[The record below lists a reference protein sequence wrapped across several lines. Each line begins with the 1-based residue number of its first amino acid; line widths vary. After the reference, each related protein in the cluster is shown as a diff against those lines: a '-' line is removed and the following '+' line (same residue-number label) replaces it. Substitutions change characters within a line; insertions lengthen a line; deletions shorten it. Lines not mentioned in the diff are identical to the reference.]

1 MKTTVEIPNE
11 ELEQLIAYTGA
22 KTKKDAINAAI
33 KDYNKQQ
40 RLLALS
46 KKLGTFENFIDAN
59 ELDHM
64 RAE

>member
-1 MKTTVEIPNE
+1 MKTTVEIPNK
-11 ELEQLIAYTGA
+11 ELKQLIAFTGA

-33 KDYNKQQ
+33 KSYNKQQ

-46 KKLGTFENFIDAN
+46 KKLGTFEDFIDAN
-59 ELDHM
+59 ELDQM

>member
-11 ELEQLIAYTGA
+11 ELKQLIAYTGA

-33 KDYNKQQ
+33 KSYNKQQ

-46 KKLGTFENFIDAN
+46 KKLGTFENFIDAS
-59 ELDHM
+59 ELDQM
-64 RAE
+64 RAG

>member
-1 MKTTVEIPNE
+1 MKTTIEIPNE
-11 ELEQLIAYTGA
+11 ELKQLIAFTGA

-33 KDYNKQQ
+33 KSYNKQQ
-40 RLLALS
+40 RLLTLS

-59 ELDHM
+59 ELDQM

>member
-11 ELEQLIAYTGA
+11 ELKQLIEFTGA

-33 KDYNKQQ
+33 KSYNKQQ

-46 KKLGTFENFIDAN
+46 KKLGTFENFIDGT
-59 ELDHM
+59 ELDQM

>member
-33 KDYNKQQ
+33 KSFNKQQ
-40 RLLALS
+40 RLLALA
-46 KKLGTFENFIDAN
+46 KKLGTFQNFIDAD
-59 ELDHM
+59 ELDQM

>member
-11 ELEQLIAYTGA
+11 DLKQLIAFTGA

-33 KDYNKQQ
+33 KSYNKQQ
-40 RLLALS
+40 RLLTLS
-46 KKLGTFENFIDAN
+46 KRLGTFENFIDADD
-59 ELDHM
+59 LVQI

>member
-33 KDYNKQQ
+33 KSYNKQQ

-46 KKLGTFENFIDAN
+46 KKLGTFENFIDVN
-59 ELDHM
+59 ELDQM

>member
-59 ELDHM
+59 ELDQM

>member
-33 KDYNKQQ
+33 KSFNKQQ
-40 RLLALS
+40 RLLTLA
-46 KKLGTFENFIDAN
+46 KKLGTFQNFIDAD
-59 ELDHM
+59 ELDQM

>member
-11 ELEQLIAYTGA
+11 ELKQLIEFTGA

-33 KDYNKQQ
+33 KSYNKQQ
-40 RLLALS
+40 RLIALS
-46 KKLGTFENFIDAN
+46 KKLGTFKNFIDSN
-59 ELDHM
+59 ELDQM